1 MKRQWLVPLVCTHTL
16 FLFAGTAL
24 AAPQKSV
31 PIPLRDD
38 ISYDAFLTEL
48 NSWLSREEFHIE
60 LSAPE
65 YTAEISEDGFTAY
78 LASTPSTT
86 QVAFY
91 TRDGLLYRAV
101 TLYRPDNKEMTAD
114 ATKLITAI
122 CLTNGLTPDEMMKL
136 FQRQKVDDKTQ
147 LGHVYCKKTR
157 KDIYTMSHRMDEHVV
172 AVGVYALD

>member
-1 MKRQWLVPLVCTHTL
+1 M
-16 FLFAGTAL
+16 
-24 AAPQKSV
+24 
-31 PIPLRDD
+31 
-38 ISYDAFLTEL
+38 
-48 NSWLSREEFHIE
+48 
-60 LSAPE
+60 
-65 YTAEISEDGFTAY
+65 
-78 LASTPSTT
+78 
-86 QVAFY
+86 
-91 TRDGLLYRAV
+91 

>member
-1 MKRQWLVPLVCTHTL
+1 MKRQWLFPLVCALTL

-24 AAPQKSV
+24 AAPQKSGSV
-31 PIPLRDD
+31 PLRDD
-38 ISYDAFLTEL
+38 LSYETFLDVL
-48 NSWLSREEFHIE
+48 NGWLSREEFHIDLSALAYSAE
-60 LSAPE
+60 LSKG
-65 YTAEISEDGFTAY
+65 GFTVY
-78 LASTPSTT
+78 QASTPSTV

-101 TLYRPDNKEMTAD
+101 ALYRPDNKEMTAD
-114 ATKLITAI
+114 ATKLITAT
-122 CLTNGLTPDEMMKL
+122 CLANGLTPDEMTQL
-136 FQRQKVDDKTQ
+136 FQREKVNDRTQ

>member
-1 MKRQWLVPLVCTHTL
+1 MKRQWLFPLVCALTL

-24 AAPQKSV
+24 AAPQKSA
-31 PIPLRDD
+31 PIPLRND
-38 ISYDAFLTEL
+38 ISYDAFLMEL

-114 ATKLITAI
+114 ATKLITAT
-122 CLTNGLTPDEMMKL
+122 CLANGLTPDEMTQL
-136 FQRQKVDDKTQ
+136 FQREKVNDRTQ
-147 LGHVYCKKTR
+147 LGRVYCEKTQ
-157 KDIYTMSHRMDEHVV
+157 KYVYTMLNQMDEDVV